1 MARDIFIVGN
11 QPDASDAWLAAALQ
25 PANLSIGR
33 RCAWSSLR
41 LQDLSTCK
49 ESLLVVK
56 AVPKADEA
64 LTLFAWL
71 RQHSLHVPTF
81 AFLPANDR
89 AFVKLAAESVDDF
102 LLWPF
107 HGEELQYRIQRL
119 FGPDP
124 SSSMEELQQAF
135 VGQLGLDKIVGTDPA
150 FLQALSRIDQFAR
163 SDAAILLTG
172 ETGTGKELCARVIHL
187 LSRRRDGPLIPV
199 ECSGVP
205 EHLFEN
211 ELFGHVRGA
220 FTDAH
225 TAQKGL
231 VALAHHGTL
240 FLDEIDSLSLATQGK
255 LLRLLQEQTFRPLG
269 SELFCGADLR
279 IVAATNRDLPAL
291 VQEKRFRSD
300 LFFRLDV
307 LRVHLP
313 SLRERP
319 TDIATLAW
327 HFIDEICTKS
337 GLPRKSLS
345 PASIRKLEGHDW
357 PGNIRE
363 LYNTIHSAVLCS
375 TGKEIVPSG
384 INFRGLSLAS
394 NVPEVNPC
402 QGDRIAEN
410 FRSAKLQAIERF
422 ERGYV
427 QRMLE
432 KHSGN
437 ITQAAAQAGKD
448 RRAFGR
454 LVKKYGL
461 TGFRIQ
467 AGPR

>member
-1 MARDIFIVGN
+1 MSRDIFIVEN
-11 QPDASDAWLAAALQ
+11 QPEASDSWLATALQ
-25 PANLSIGR
+25 TANLSIGR

-49 ESLLVVK
+49 ESLLIVK

-64 LTLFAWL
+64 LDLFTWL

-81 AFLPANDR
+81 AILPANDR
-89 AFVKLAAESVDDF
+89 AFVGLAAESVDDF

-107 HGEELQYRIQRL
+107 HGEELQYRILRL
-119 FGPDP
+119 LGPHRT
-124 SSSMEELQQAF
+124 SSMEELQQAF

-187 LSRRRDGPLIPV
+187 LSRRRDGPFIPV
-199 ECSGVP
+199 ECGGVP

-211 ELFGHVRGA
+211 EVFGHARGA

-225 TAQKGL
+225 TAQRGL

-269 SELFCGADLR
+269 SEMFCRADLH
-279 IVAATNRDLPAL
+279 IVAATNRDLSAL
-291 VQEKRFRSD
+291 VREGRFRAD

-319 TDIATLAW
+319 RDISTLARY
-327 HFIDEICTKS
+327 FIAETCAKS
-337 GLPRKSLS
+337 GLPRKLLS
-345 PASIRKLEGHDW
+345 PASIRKLEAYSW

-363 LYNTIHSAVLCS
+363 LYNTILSAALCS
-375 TGKEIVPSG
+375 TGTEIVPAA
-384 INFRGLSLAS
+384 INFRGISAAGD
-394 NVPEVNPC
+394 VGEFEPC
-402 QGDRIAEN
+402 QEGPATEN
-410 FRSAKLQAIERF
+410 FRSAKLHAIERF
-422 ERGYV
+422 EKEYV
-427 QRMLE
+427 RRLLE

-437 ITQAAAQAGKD
+437 ITRAAAQAGKD

-454 LVKKYGL
+454 LVKKYGQA
-461 TGFRIQ
+461 GVRIQ
-467 AGPR
+467 AGSQ